1 MNTLI
6 KLLRKNLVLIAS
18 IALVCLVTFCSVQYG
33 SKVLDMLSG
42 EQKLNGKEEEML
54 GAPVSSEVNAEVP
67 PEDER
72 PADGAC
78 GSKKVT
84 FDLPETNSISGFD
97 PTDGFSNVT
106 EDVTKSPKG
115 EGLIDKLSQALA

>member
-33 SKVLDMLSG
+33 SKGLDMLSG

-54 GAPVSSEVNAEVP
+54 RRSTIHILLLLSLSLAQQSLNVNPKSFNLSSRRLTNNVS
-67 PEDER
+67 
-72 PADGAC
+72 
-78 GSKKVT
+78 
-84 FDLPETNSISGFD
+84 
-97 PTDGFSNVT
+97 
-106 EDVTKSPKG
+106 
-115 EGLIDKLSQALA
+115 